1 MFIVT
6 KHQNL
11 YKIVTL
17 IVRFIGVAL
26 FFIGLIGV
34 GADVDN
40 AKTEVI
46 VRLVGMLSMVIS
58 LLIMA
63 SEED

>member
-6 KHQNL
+6 KHRNL

-17 IVRFIGVAL
+17 IVRFIGVLL
-26 FFIGLIGV
+26 FFIGLIGL
-34 GADVDN
+34 GAEVDN
-40 AKTEVI
+40 VKVEAI
-46 VRLVGMLSMVIS
+46 ARLGGMLSMVIS

>member
-6 KHQNL
+6 KHKNL

-17 IVRFIGVAL
+17 IVRFIGATL
-26 FFIGLIGV
+26 FFIGLIGL

-46 VRLVGMLSMVIS
+46 VRLVGMLSMVFS
-58 LLIMA
+58 LLIIS

>member
-6 KHQNL
+6 KHKNL

-26 FFIGLIGV
+26 FFIGLIGL

-40 AKTEVI
+40 AKNEVI
-46 VRLVGMLSMVIS
+46 VRLIGMLSMVFS
-58 LLIMA
+58 LLIIS

>member
-6 KHQNL
+6 KHRNL

-17 IVRFIGVAL
+17 LVRFIGVLL
-26 FFIGLIGV
+26 FFIGLIGL
-34 GADVDN
+34 GAEVDN
-40 AKTEVI
+40 VKVEAI
-46 VRLVGMLSMVIS
+46 ARLGGMLSMVIS

>member
-6 KHQNL
+6 KHRNL

-17 IVRFIGVAL
+17 LVRFIGALL
-26 FFIGLIGV
+26 FFTGLIGL
-34 GADVDN
+34 GAEVDN
-40 AKTEVI
+40 VKVEAI
-46 VRLVGMLSMVIS
+46 ARLGGMLSMVIS